1 MYYNILHR
9 VSNASSHKQIEEDEH
24 SDKTMGIGGF
34 LMKFS
39 IKEDGKRIVVICLAA
54 FMMALNIKSFVR
66 TGGLYPGGVTGLALL
81 IQRGAELFFQIALP
95 YTIVNLILNAVPVY
109 IGFKFIGKK
118 FTLYS
123 CLMIILTSVLTDIIP
138 ESAITYDTLLISVF
152 GGLINGCVISLC
164 LMMNATTGGTDFI
177 AIFLSEKKGVDS
189 WNVVLGFNVIIL
201 AIAGILFGWDKALY
215 SIIFQFTSTQI
226 LHVLYKRYQQQTLFI
241 VTNHAKEVY
250 HAISAISNHG
260 ATIMEGEG
268 SYEHH
273 ERKVVYSVV
282 SSEESKIIIR
292 AIKEIDPHA
301 FVNVMKTEQV
311 AGRFYQR
318 PNE

>member
-1 MYYNILHR
+1 
-9 VSNASSHKQIEEDEH
+9 
-24 SDKTMGIGGF
+24 
-34 LMKFS
+34 MKFS

-54 FMMALNIKSFVR
+54 FLMALNIKSFVR
-66 TGGLYPGGVTGLALL
+66 TGGLYPGGVTGLSLL
-81 IQRGAELFFQIALP
+81 IQRGAELFFQITLP
-95 YTIVNLILNAVPVY
+95 YTIVNLILNALPVY
-109 IGFKFIGKK
+109 IGFRFIGKK

-138 ESAITYDTLLISVF
+138 EYAITYDTLLISIF
-152 GGLINGCVISLC
+152 GGLINGCVMSLC

-177 AIFLSEKKGVDS
+177 AIFLSEKTGVDS
-189 WNVVLGFNVIIL
+189 WNVVLGFNVVIL

-241 VTNHAKEVY
+241 VTNHAREVY
-250 HAISAISNHG
+250 HTISEISNHG

-282 SSEESKIIIR
+282 SSEESKMIIR

-311 AGRFYQR
+311 SGRFYQR